1 MLATAGGTVITQLII
16 GLTVTGLGV
25 GDELV
30 SVILMDQQI
39 NSLWTPL
46 GFLYF

>member
-16 GLTVTGLGV
+16 GPTVTGLGV

-30 SVILMDQQI
+30 SMILMDQQT
-39 NSLWTPL
+39 NSLWTTL
-46 GFLYF
+46 RFLYS